1 MYRFTVILIGNRPRG
16 TSVLRYCKLVNRVRI
31 LGKLCRPLFISGLD
45 DTRPMINDI
54 TVSRCFVE
62 NYRMWIIAKL
72 RTANHFIPR
81 SKLHPFI
88 ASCEGKIKN
97 LRERVDSKELWM
109 RRRNKFLPKIEGNR
123 ILMKVERC
131 FNIH

>member
-88 ASCEGKIKN
+88 ALCEGKIKN
-97 LRERVDSKELWM
+97 LRERVDSKEL
-109 RRRNKFLPKIEGNR
+109 LDASTQ
-123 ILMKVERC
+123 
-131 FNIH
+131 